1 MDQVE
6 IERSEDL
13 LFESEL
19 PAPCEGQSI
28 KLWYDDFSGRVYPAM
43 PPIYGQRMHQSYSL
57 HYVTSGAGYFS
68 VGDAPLCR
76 LTVGQV
82 FFVRARELVRY
93 YPDPEAPWQYCGMSL
108 CGAGAGAFFRRI
120 GWDTSRVLDDPKLSG
135 SIGEVILGAVRRA
148 EREGVLGYELL
159 SRWFS
164 VCALLEPRYAGEK
177 PIRTQ
182 AELYVARAR
191 EYIEARY
198 SDPEWRISEL
208 CRALSLS
215 HPYLCRI
222 FRRSEGISPERYLLR
237 HRMTV
242 AKRLL
247 RSGEHTVGMVAFLCG
262 YTDAAQFSRMYK
274 REHGVSPRETI
285 LRKEETV

>member
-43 PPIYGQRMHQSYSL
+43 PPILGQRMHQSYSL

-76 LTVGQV
+76 LTAGQV

-108 CGAGAGAFFRRI
+108 CGVSSVAGRPSCY
-120 GWDTSRVLDDPKLSG
+120 DLVLQID
-135 SIGEVILGAVRRA
+135 E
-148 EREGVLGYELL
+148 EGFCG
-159 SRWFS
+159 F
-164 VCALLEPRYAGEK
+164 
-177 PIRTQ
+177 
-182 AELYVARAR
+182 
-191 EYIEARY
+191 
-198 SDPEWRISEL
+198 
-208 CRALSLS
+208 LSLL
-215 HPYLCRI
+215 HLEYPDFIPL
-222 FRRSEGISPERYLLR
+222 GI
-237 HRMTV
+237 
-242 AKRLL
+242 
-247 RSGEHTVGMVAFLCG
+247 
-262 YTDAAQFSRMYK
+262 YTKLNS
-274 REHGVSPRETI
+274 
-285 LRKEETV
+285 